1 MPACVAKIVS
11 NVRRLIRRSGTA
23 LLAALL
29 LCAGAFWHEPA
40 SAAQALISHRGLYA
54 MNLTDAAPASGVVDA
69 KGEMFFEWS
78 EQCDGWIVNQ
88 HVALRLS
95 MNEDESMAIDLLFSA
110 WESRDGKSL
119 RFAMKH
125 SSDGAIVE
133 VLEGTAELGDD
144 GGKAIF
150 TKPPGLEL
158 SLPPRTMFPT
168 GYWLKLLKRLDSG
181 KGGLD
186 APVFDGST
194 SDGAYQVTTFL
205 GRAESRVRPGGDA
218 DNPIT
223 ETVWPVHMAYFSLEP
238 GDGEPLFEIGEAI
251 NAGGVAH
258 VFDLDYG
265 WFSVR
270 ADLQRLEILPAPTS
284 C

>member
-1 MPACVAKIVS
+1 MPACVAKIVQ
-11 NVRRLIRRSGTA
+11 NVRRLIRRGGSA
-23 LLAALL
+23 LLAAAL
-29 LCAGAFWHEPA
+29 LCAGAFWHKPTD
-40 SAAQALISHRGLYA
+40 AAQGLISHRGLYA
-54 MNLTDAAPASGVVDA
+54 MNLTNAAPASGVVDA

-78 EQCDGWIVNQ
+78 AQCDGWIVNQ

-95 MNEDESMAIDLLFSA
+95 VNEDESMAIDLLFSA

-125 SSDGAIVE
+125 TSDGAIVE
-133 VLEGTAELGDD
+133 VLEGTAALGA
-144 GGKAIF
+144 GGGTAVF
-150 TKPPGLEL
+150 SKPPGLEL
-158 SLPPRTMFPT
+158 ELPPGTMFPT
-168 GYWLKLLKRLDSG
+168 GYWLKLLERLDTG
-181 KGGLD
+181 ANGFD

-205 GRAESRVRPGGDA
+205 GRAQQRVRPGEGGVA
-218 DNPIT
+218 
-223 ETVWPVHMAYFSLEP
+223 ETVWPVHMAYFPLEP

-251 NAGGVAH
+251 NAGGIAH

-270 ADLQRLEILPAPTS
+270 ADLERLEILPAPT